1 MSMSCTKSS
10 GERVGSKSP
19 ASKVN
24 GTGIPASGG
33 HETLQDNAESRL
45 QSEFPTSFPEGA
57 PVLTIGVPVY
67 NGEATL
73 ARALDSLLGQTR
85 QCAQILIGDNA
96 STDGTREIA
105 ERYVA
110 MHDNVQ
116 YFRHDENIG
125 PVNNFHFLLKRAE
138 TEFFMWAA
146 ADDERA
152 PTYVERCLDYLEAHP
167 DYVLVQS
174 RVLFTEAG
182 YPRHIGTGT
191 YSLDRNFTKNI
202 SRFLKNPADN
212 SRYYGIFRTTALQRS
227 FPAAR
232 FFALDWAV
240 SATTLKEGKHHEI
253 PEILMVR
260 SISKAEA
267 YQNGVLAD
275 HSSHLFRMFPA
286 LAMSIYLV
294 RKGIL
299 PRSLSPL
306 RKLFRLNVYLHFA
319 LSPYRSRKLGY
330 LFATRGSLR
339 KALASR
345 SAELSLRLFR
355 KTYQSRRPPHIE
367 LIHHDQFFAEYYG
380 FYEHEQND
388 SCRFRWTLGRAEIRV
403 DTAPLPPVWRIRIQL
418 QPFGIRRT
426 KSVSVHL
433 NFSRVADIV
442 VGSTPVTVEID
453 ADQVNIG
460 SEFILSLETG
470 ITIPPGDTRSVGVAV
485 SSVALMPKSHFGD

>member
-1 MSMSCTKSS
+1 MSCTKSS

-73 ARALDSLLGQTR
+73 ARALDSLLDQTR

-110 MHDNVQ
+110 MYDNVQ

-152 PTYVERCLDYLEAHP
+152 PTYVEKCLGYLEAHP
-167 DYVLVQS
+167 DHVLAQS
-174 RVLFTEAG
+174 RVLFTDAG

-191 YSLDRNFTKNI
+191 YSLDRTFEANI

-212 SRYYGIFRTTALQRS
+212 SRYYGIFRTEALQRS
-227 FPAAR
+227 FPTAR

-240 SATTLKEGKHHEI
+240 SATTLREGKHHEL

-267 YQNGVLAD
+267 YRNGVLAD
-275 HSSHLFRMFPA
+275 HSSRLFHIFPA

-299 PRSLSPL
+299 PRSLSAF
-306 RKLFRLNVYLHFA
+306 RKLYRLNIYLHFA
-319 LSPYRSRKLGY
+319 LSPHRSRKLGY
-330 LFATRGSLR
+330 LYASRGSLAKGLGSR
-339 KALASR
+339 LPALGR
-345 SAELSLRLFR
+345 RLFG
-355 KTYQSRRPPHIE
+355 KKHQPHRPAHIE
-367 LIHHDQFFAEYYG
+367 LIHHDQPFANYYG
-380 FYEHEQND
+380 FYEHEEND
-388 SCRFRWTLGRAEIRV
+388 SYRFRWTTGRAEIRV
-403 DTAPLPPVWRIRIQL
+403 DTAPLPPIWRVRIQL
-418 QPFGIRRT
+418 QPYGIRRT

-433 NFSRVADIV
+433 NFSQIANIV
-442 VGSTPVTVEID
+442 VGSTPVTFELD
-453 ADQVNIG
+453 ADQINTG

-470 ITIPPGDTRSVGVAV
+470 ISILPGDPRSVGIAV